1 MKQAS
6 AGAANHLK
14 SKGAGPAAVLNV
26 VWDTLTEAGIPNL
39 QAHIAQWLYKYI
51 AGNVKAMLFNA
62 GSSLGRWNQL
72 QTSEACPDRY
82 GIIPG
87 ACVSRRCFQK

>member
-1 MKQAS
+1 MKQAT
-6 AGAANHLK
+6 AGAVNHLN
-14 SKGAGPAAVLNV
+14 SRGAGPAAVQNV
-26 VWDTLTEAGIPNL
+26 GWETVIEAGIRNL

-51 AGNVKAMLFNA
+51 AGNVKTMLFNP
-62 GSSLGRWNQL
+62 SRPTGRWNQQ

-87 ACVSRRCFQK
+87 ACVSRRCLQK